1 MANERQLKLKTKYVA
16 TRGVKEYR
24 ASIRDWVTKDDV
36 VLEVGC
42 EWGTTSVL
50 IEPECKELVAT
61 DISQDCVDR
70 AKERHPGI
78 RFEVLDAF
86 DVRAALELNRPFT
99 KVYID
104 ISGISGYRATL
115 DGLALLNMY
124 ATAFRL
130 EAIVVKSGALKQLAA
145 RLIPW
150 TM

>member
-1 MANERQLKLKTKYVA
+1 
-16 TRGVKEYR
+16 
-24 ASIRDWVTKDDV
+24 
-36 VLEVGC
+36 
-42 EWGTTSVL
+42 
-50 IEPECKELVAT
+50 VAT